1 LEGEEHVLRF
11 FKLPDQ
17 LIPFCVELG
26 DLQLQL
32 LDVVVPD
39 MILSVLESTL

>member
-1 LEGEEHVLRF
+1 
-11 FKLPDQ
+11 

-26 DLQLQL
+26 DLQLLL

-39 MILSVLESTL
+39 VILSVLVSTL